1 MSFKTLFDKA
11 SKVSSLANKSAEE
24 IGGQVES
31 VGYHKQ
37 DIIDESRFI
46 PNVDFSDPSS
56 FAHYGSAEEYYVQ
69 SIERI
74 YETYPY
80 DGSLREGLKWQ
91 NDSSYIDLY
100 IFDNLYPRT
109 NGYALISADGWGD
122 LDGSITDGYGLP
134 EDLEYIFFKGGPHP
148 NPDGMSPL
156 ATAFTGS
163 NYYDIAT
170 NRENNLK
177 YNLQDDGASVEFWL
191 KKDAFDTSKT
201 VKEIVFDLWNGET
214 FNTPTYG
221 RLTVEVQGSTDGQ
234 DPFLITALSGT
245 TGVTRASLTNDTSFT
260 TGSVADGLWHHYA
273 VTLLSAS
280 AGIETR
286 FYVDGTLKDI
296 ISQGSVGINNVTG
309 SLRAH
314 LGAAIVAP
322 AGTSAPAY
330 SGKMSGSIDEFRY
343 WKTQRSSKDIGR
355 FWFTQV
361 GGGTNTDPAP
371 NSDTQEVVNTNLGV
385 YFKFNEGITGITAT
399 DQKVLD
405 YSGRVSNGTWT
416 GYSSGARS
424 TGSAIVESKA
434 AIKEFKDPIIYSTHP
449 EVKSLKTELENS
461 GSAYDAGNNAS
472 MYNSIPAWITE
483 EDQEGQKQ
491 AKYLTQILSSYF
503 DTLHMQVGTLN
514 KLRDIEY
521 VSGSNKPLPFS
532 DNKLNSQGFI
542 SPNIFIDAD
551 ILEKLADRSEDKVY
565 EKSLNDIKNI
575 IYQNIYN
582 NLSYIYKSKGTEKAF
597 RNLIRCFGIDEELI
611 KLKMYA
617 DNTLYEYRDNRKNTL
632 IKDSFVDFNTQDN
645 STAVVYSYSSSL
657 NSNSTGFIPSATQL
671 TGGYALTLETD
682 VVFPQKPKDSDVVY
696 FFTNAISSSVFG
708 VHGASTTESDT
719 TWPAADRPNF
729 QVYTVRDEIYSPNA
743 RFVLTGTAGGYVPH
757 LASPL
762 YEDLYTDSAW
772 NLSVRIK
779 PSNYPL
785 TNFVDGGDDGNYTVV
800 FAGVEVRSGEVVN
813 SFEVSGTVLSPP
825 STFIT
830 DAKRIF
836 LGSHR
841 DNVTGSVLQSSDV
854 RINATRFWLNYLDNE
869 ALRQHALDST
879 NHGSLRPSL
888 YAYPFDKNAP
898 VGEILNFDTLA
909 LNWEFTQNTGSNASG
924 EFTVQDQS
932 SGSANLASTRFGW
945 AGEILNQQVMA
956 KGEGFKASST
966 TAIKKDFIISARLN
980 ELETIAPAE
989 TIQVLSAEEQRVF
1002 KIDSRPIKY
1011 YFSFEK
1017 SMSDV
1022 ISQDIINWF
1031 GTLKDFNNLI
1041 GEPVNRYRSE
1051 YKDLG
1056 KIRQR
1061 YFEKVGND
1069 EIDFNRFYEFYKWFD
1084 SSLSFM
1090 LGQLVPASADFADN
1104 VRTVIESHALERS
1117 KYRNVFPFIDEESTV
1132 FSASLQTNVDYG
1144 DAISSPDDDLQGT
1157 GFYPAHAPTRRAS
1170 GLSTRAL
1177 INKWKY
1183 VHAPVDGEQK
1193 KNYLWWKNK
1202 AERNA
1207 EAISVDTPINNSRG
1221 SILSAI
1227 RQTTDRESSRP
1238 YRFSLAGSTQLGGVG
1253 MPHNKDVNFA
1263 FQATQPYGPT
1273 VAASNIPLNIMLSFD
1288 TDVETLLD
1296 TTDEFY
1302 PVYKQRLGYGLN
1314 PDINRGNNDKLKI
1327 NGNLIA
1333 PFSLYETT
1341 EQTTF
1346 NAKIA
1351 DHYKSG
1357 VTVTNL
1363 HHDFVVDTTVPAQ
1376 GPFTEKF
1383 VGGRFY
1389 RHIELNDGSD
1399 TRENRA
1405 EGFRIALGLDSS
1417 STEIPAGASGAL
1429 GVIPPNY
1436 PFLDSTP
1443 ADAIHGWLPELP
1455 TAQRFRDTTAKRPVN
1470 IKNILMSTASVGRR
1484 LSGTLEHNKIGN
1496 YQKNYQVVQTSGRS
1510 YNDPYFQEQSF
1521 NFAPNPETTATRGR
1535 FPLSPIAK
1543 AGAGQGAA
1551 SPNVGGNLDFALPE
1565 RIGANSNQT
1574 IFVNLFSAPGSYEV
1588 RSQGYRDTAHEE
1600 LSVYNAL
1607 PYRNQGVINVG
1618 LSGSGLDAKML
1629 NTPRVTDQ
1637 LGKTRG
1643 LNQLATLHA
1652 GRFGFDPVFGTIP
1665 LLTYITK
1672 PAFHKTNRNP
1682 QKAINEAGETVS
1694 IFDNLF
1700 VQHGIPQS
1708 TQQYAW
1714 VTASLDAGKTI
1725 YGLAK
1730 PSCFSA
1736 SVLTELIESGSY
1748 GYATFVGLTTKLIDP
1763 VSASAHLQG
1772 LPLSAPAI
1780 DSYINPDYV
1789 GVPAFESKDY
1799 LNVLTT
1805 MRNGPYG
1812 YPTWKQ
1818 VRTGETKL
1826 ARKLRES
1833 NIISLVTPPPLVP
1846 VKTANKGAY
1855 QYVRGLNSN
1864 KFTNYTEQPVSSRY
1878 RSTLVMLEDNTA
1890 TPNTDNNAIINV
1902 SHGNNVD
1909 YFSHEGLN
1917 NRLDLVPD
1925 DYNDSALSTTLNY
1938 VVGSRLSTIVD
1949 YEERVYPAEINAYRD
1964 IVRRR
1969 TDFIITDV
1977 WDSSR
1982 DNRSEVYGGQANSQ
1996 GVVVSEASTWPLDG
2010 HLNFTTTQ
2018 SVNTDDGAGELLNS
2032 YSKYANNTS
2041 RIRPGVTYAT
2051 RVPAGSASLGSPAS
2065 VVFAGDALWE
2075 AGTQSGKEPYE
2086 SYTTYSEYISLAA
2099 KDHSI
2104 VPEFRISELFET
2116 YVESKNGDFLAEV
2129 DNVLSLTGASIP
2141 NSSEPDFFKV
2151 YSNSDFMKYFSVI
2164 DDSLNEKRAGEL
2176 KIQRDKAAL
2185 RCNAM
2190 LKFLP
2195 YKGFYPAERVV
2206 ELGQLF
2212 SASYGPQLLTVPV
2225 GGEFQQQAYRTILEP
2240 LFSPGILCNTIKS
2253 GMAVNF
2259 PVLVNTGTVDSLF
2272 PPITDPLNTVTDGVN
2287 SNLFEGVVKYKKVL
2301 NVRSNNPTLNGGY
2314 YLQKLPFETLYQP
2327 EIYLS
2332 PDYITGSGAIFD
2344 SGVGNN
2350 GAIDWGIGP
2359 PGFTRFI
2366 DGKKLYRHAIDN
2378 FLCSTTEFF
2387 TDGPA
2392 AFISKR
2398 EDQFGQVTSGA
2409 VYQMDVRVART
2420 QRAFNREI
2428 VVSTGSFDLYS
2439 RESAFG
2445 FPHSGTPTLGRATF
2459 DHVTPPYYSGSA
2471 KVTISYA
2478 PTTTGRPTLDDI
2490 LSNAT
2495 YTYER
2500 DLTPESPSTQAMQ
2513 IDASLNLKDYFN
2525 TIPKGTA
2532 TQSKTWLIQ
2541 SKFETPVLNFANV
2554 TATQTVTSLVGPG
2567 LTPANL
2573 LKNTGMWHQYGSIPD
2588 NSRDGIFLSI
2598 EDIDPS
2604 ITDKESLA
2612 AVCGFQSS
2620 APQRVGGIKEAGLLE
2635 EAVVAIPFTTIK
2647 NRRQFFSM
2655 DPTSSQYSTAAENLQ
2670 KYVFPPK
2677 FDFVMHKTVEPI
2689 LMYAFEFTATITKQ
2703 DIADMWQNLPPDIGE
2718 RFEQKEVIIEDDQI
2732 LELLATQSSEVQ
2744 WMIFKVKKRA
2754 SKSYEKYRRSLVTDD
2769 TSAIPESVGEYSYNW
2784 PYDYFSLV
2792 ELIKVDETVRYVSK
2806 DLTDGSPEGD
2816 G

>member
-1 MSFKTLFDKA
+1 M
-11 SKVSSLANKSAEE
+11 
-24 IGGQVES
+24 
-31 VGYHKQ
+31 
-37 DIIDESRFI
+37 
-46 PNVDFSDPSS
+46 DFSDPSS

-245 TGVTRASLTNDTSFT
+245 TGVTRASLTNDTGFT

-385 YFKFNEGITGITAT
+385 YYKFNEGITGITAT

-416 GYSSGARS
+416 GYSPAARS
-424 TGSAIVESKA
+424 TGSAIVESRA
-434 AIKEFKDPIIYSTHP
+434 ATKEFKDPIIYSTHP
-449 EVKSLKTELENS
+449 EVKSLKTELQNS
-461 GSAYDAGNNAS
+461 GSAYDVNNNAS
-472 MYNSIPAWITE
+472 MYNSIPAWIVE
-483 EDQEGQKQ
+483 EDQEGEKQ
-491 AKYLTQILSSYF
+491 AKQLTQILSSYF
-503 DTLHMQVGTLN
+503 DTLHMQVGSLN
-514 KLRDIEY
+514 KLRDIDY

-532 DNKLNSQGFI
+532 DSKLNSQGFV

-551 ILEKLADRSEDKVY
+551 ILEKLADRSEDKIY

-617 DNTLYEYRDNRKNTL
+617 NNTLYEFRDNRKNTL
-632 IKDSFVDFNTQDN
+632 IKDSFVDFNTLDN
-645 STAVVYSYSSSL
+645 KSAVVYSFSSSL
-657 NSNSTGFIPSATQL
+657 NPNSTGFIPSTGQL
-671 TGGYALTLETD
+671 TGGYAFTLEAD
-682 VVFPQKPKDSDVVY
+682 AFFPQKPRESDIVY

-708 VHGASTTESDT
+708 MHGAGTNELDT
-719 TWPAADRPNF
+719 GWPAADRPNF
-729 QVYTVRDEIYSPNA
+729 QVFTVRDELDSPNA

-762 YEDLYTDSAW
+762 YEDIYTDSAW

-779 PSNYPL
+779 PSKYPL
-785 TNFVDGGDDGNYTVV
+785 ANFVGGADSGDYTVM
-800 FAGVEVRSGEVVN
+800 FSGVEVRSGEVVN
-813 SFEVSGTVLSPP
+813 TFDVSGTVSNPP
-825 STFIT
+825 ATFIT

-836 LGSHR
+836 LGAHR
-841 DNVTGSVLQSSDV
+841 TDVTGTVLQSSDV
-854 RINATRFWLNYLDNE
+854 RINATRFWLNYLEND
-869 ALRQHALDST
+869 ALRQHALDSN
-879 NHGSLRPSL
+879 NHGSFRPSV

-909 LNWEFTQNTGSNASG
+909 LNWEFTQNTGSNPTG

-932 SGSANLASTRFGW
+932 SGSADLTSRFGW
-945 AGEILNQQVMA
+945 AGEILNQQITA

-966 TAIKKDFIISARLN
+966 SAIKKDFIISARLN
-980 ELETIAPAE
+980 ELESIAPSE

-1022 ISQDIINWF
+1022 ITQDMLNWF

-1041 GEPVNRYRSE
+1041 GDAVNRYRGE
-1051 YKDLG
+1051 YKDLAS
-1056 KIRQR
+1056 IRQR

-1117 KYRNVFPFIDEESTV
+1117 KYQSVFPFIDEESAV
-1132 FSASLQTNVDYG
+1132 FSTSMQTNVDYG
-1144 DAISSPDDDLQGT
+1144 DAISSPDDDPQGT
-1157 GFYPAHAPTRRAS
+1157 GFYPAHAPTRRTS
-1170 GLSTRAL
+1170 GLSTRAML
-1177 INKWKY
+1177 NKWKY
-1183 VHAPVDGEQK
+1183 VHAPEDADQK

-1207 EAISVDTPINNSRG
+1207 AAISVDTPINNSRG

-1227 RQTTDRESSRP
+1227 KQTTDREMARP
-1238 YRFSLAGSTQLGGVG
+1238 YRFSLAGSTQVGGVG
-1253 MPHNKDVNFA
+1253 QTYNKDVNFA
-1263 FQATQPYGPT
+1263 FQATQPYGPNVEAT
-1273 VAASNIPLNIMLSFD
+1273 NIPINVMLSFD

-1351 DHYKSG
+1351 DLFKSG

-1363 HHDFVVDTTVPAQ
+1363 HHDFVVDTTLPAQ

-1389 RHIELNDGSD
+1389 RHVELNDGSD
-1399 TRENRA
+1399 TRQNRA
-1405 EGFRIALGLDSS
+1405 EGFRVALGLDSS
-1417 STEIPAGASGAL
+1417 SAEIPAGASGAL

-1436 PFLDSTP
+1436 PFLDSTS
-1443 ADAIHGWLPELP
+1443 ADAIHGWLPALP
-1455 TAQRFRDTTAKRPVN
+1455 TAQRFRDATAKRPVN

-1496 YQKNYQVVQTSGRS
+1496 YQKNYQVIQTSGRS

-1535 FPLSPIAK
+1535 FPLSPQAS
-1543 AGAGQGAA
+1543 AHDGQGAS
-1551 SPNVGGNLDFALPE
+1551 SPNIGGDLDFTLPD
-1565 RIGANSNQT
+1565 RTGANSNQT

-1600 LSVYNAL
+1600 MSVYNAL

-1629 NTPRVTDQ
+1629 NTPRVLDQ

-1643 LNQLATLHA
+1643 LNQVATLHA
-1652 GRFGFDPVFGTIP
+1652 GRFGYDPVFGSIP
-1665 LLTYITK
+1665 SLTYITE
-1672 PAFHKTNRNP
+1672 PSFHKTNRNP
-1682 QKAINEAGETVS
+1682 KRAVNEAGANVS

-1700 VQHGIPQS
+1700 IQHGIPQS
-1708 TQQYAW
+1708 TQQYSW

-1725 YGLAK
+1725 YGLAN
-1730 PSCFSA
+1730 PSCYSA
-1736 SVLTELIESGSY
+1736 SVLTELIETGSY
-1748 GYATFVGLTTKLIDP
+1748 SNATFVGLINAILDP
-1763 VSASAHLQG
+1763 ISASAHIQG
-1772 LPLSAPAI
+1772 FPLPANIAS
-1780 DSYINPDYV
+1780 SYINGDYW
-1789 GVPAFESKDY
+1789 GVPTFDNDDY

-1818 VRTGETKL
+1818 IRTGETKL
-1826 ARKLRES
+1826 ARKMRES
-1833 NIISLVTPPPLVP
+1833 NVISLATPPPQVP
-1846 VKTANKGAY
+1846 VRTSNGGDY
-1855 QYVRGLNSN
+1855 QFVRGLNSN
-1864 KFTNYTEQPVSSRY
+1864 GFTNYTEQPVSSRY
-1878 RSTLVMLEDNTA
+1878 RSALVMLEDNTSSPD
-1890 TPNTDNNAIINV
+1890 TNNNTVINV
-1902 SHGNNVD
+1902 SHGNNID

-1917 NRLDLVPD
+1917 NRLDLTPS
-1925 DYNDSALSTTLNY
+1925 DYQSSPLNTTLNY

-1949 YEERVYPAEINAYRD
+1949 YEERVYPAETNAYRD

-1969 TDFIITDV
+1969 TEFKITNI
-1977 WDSSR
+1977 WDTSR
-1982 DNRSEVYGGQANSQ
+1982 ANRSEVYGGQANSQ
-1996 GVVVSEASTWPLDG
+1996 GIQVTNASTWPLDG
-2010 HLNFTTTQ
+2010 HLNYATTQ
-2018 SVNTDDGAGELLNS
+2018 SVVTDDGAGELLNA
-2032 YSKYANNTS
+2032 YSKYSTTTT
-2041 RIRPGVTYAT
+2041 RLRPAVTYAE
-2051 RVPAGSASLGSPAS
+2051 RVPAGSSSVSPDS

-2075 AGTQSGKEPYE
+2075 AGTQSGKDPYE
-2086 SYTTYSEYISLAA
+2086 SYTSYSEYISLVA

-2116 YVESKNGDFLAEV
+2116 YIESKNSDFLADV
-2129 DNVLSLTGASIP
+2129 DGIFSLTGASIP
-2141 NSSEPDFFKV
+2141 DSSQPDFFKV
-2151 YSNSDFMKYFSVI
+2151 YSNSDFMKYFSVV
-2164 DDSLNEKRAGEL
+2164 DDNLNEKRAGNL
-2176 KIQRDKAAL
+2176 KIKRDKAAL

-2195 YKGFYPAERVV
+2195 YKGFYPAERIA
-2206 ELGQLF
+2206 ELGTLF
-2212 SASYGPQLLTVPV
+2212 SQSYGPQLLVKS
-2225 GGEFQQQAYRTILEP
+2225 GAALREQAYRALLEP
-2240 LFSPGILCNTIKS
+2240 LFSPGILCNTIKA
-2253 GMAVNF
+2253 GIAVSY
-2259 PVLVNTGTVDSLF
+2259 PVLTNTGSNANNVFTLEAVPS
-2272 PPITDPLNTVTDGVN
+2272 TGGVN
-2287 SNLFEGVVKYKKVL
+2287 SNLFEGVVKYKSVI
-2301 NVRSNNPTLNGGY
+2301 NIRSNNPPLNNGY
-2314 YLQKLPFETLYQP
+2314 FLQRLPFETVYQP
-2327 EIYLS
+2327 ETYLS
-2332 PDYITGSGAIFD
+2332 PDYLTGSGAIYD
-2344 SGVGNN
+2344 NGVGAHAEIDN
-2350 GAIDWGIGP
+2350 GATGP
-2359 PGFTRFI
+2359 CFVQFI

-2378 FLCSTTEFF
+2378 FLCATTEFF

-2392 AFISKR
+2392 AFVSKR
-2398 EDQFGQVTSGA
+2398 EDQFSQVTSGSI
-2409 VYQMDVRVART
+2409 YQMDVRLART
-2420 QRAFNREI
+2420 RRAFNGEI
-2428 VVSTGSFDLYS
+2428 VVSTGSFDMYS

-2445 FPHSGTPTLGRATF
+2445 YPHSGTPTLGRATF
-2459 DHVTPPYYSGSA
+2459 DHVTPPYFSGSSKA
-2471 KVTISYA
+2471 TITYI
-2478 PTTTGRPTLDDI
+2478 PTETGRPTLDDI

-2495 YTYER
+2495 YTYTR
-2500 DLTPESPSTQAMQ
+2500 DLTTSSPDAHAMK
-2513 IDASLNLKDYFN
+2513 IDSCLNLQDYFN
-2525 TIPKGTA
+2525 TVPKGTS

-2554 TATQTVTSLVGPG
+2554 SSTPTMTSNVATG

-2573 LKNTGMWHQYGSIPD
+2573 LKNTGMWHQYGSIPS
-2588 NSRDGIFLSI
+2588 NSRDGIFISI
-2598 EDIDPS
+2598 EDIDPAV
-2604 ITDKESLA
+2604 TDKESLA
-2612 AVCGFQSS
+2612 AVCGFESS
-2620 APQRVGGIKEAGLLE
+2620 APQRVGGIKEAGRLE
-2635 EAVVAIPFTTIK
+2635 EAVVAVPFTTIN
-2647 NRRQFFSM
+2647 NRRKFFTM
-2655 DPTSSQYSTAAENLQ
+2655 PRTSAQYEITAENLQ
-2670 KYVFPPK
+2670 KYIFPPK
-2677 FDFVMHKTVEPI
+2677 FDFVTHKTVEPI
-2689 LMYAFEFTATITKQ
+2689 LMYAFEFSATITKQ
-2703 DIADMWQNLPPDIGE
+2703 DIADMWQNLPPDISE
-2718 RFEQKEVIIEDDQI
+2718 RFEQKEVIIDDGQI

-2744 WMIFKVKKRA
+2744 WMIFKVKKRS

-2792 ELIKVDETVRYVSK
+2792 ELIKIDETVRYVST
-2806 DLTDGSPEGD
+2806 DLADDPQGTQEGD